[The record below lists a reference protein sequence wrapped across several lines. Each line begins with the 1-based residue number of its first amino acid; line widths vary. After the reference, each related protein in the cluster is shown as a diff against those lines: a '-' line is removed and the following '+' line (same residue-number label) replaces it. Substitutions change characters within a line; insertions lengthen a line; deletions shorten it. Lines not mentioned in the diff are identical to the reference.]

1 MAFSVCECVMGVLA
15 RLRAA
20 FVEGGPDVK
29 VVRRMPLYVRVS
41 LLISIAHTHIHT
53 HTHITHVLGP

>member
-41 LLISIAHTHIHT
+41 LLISIAHTHI
-53 HTHITHVLGP
+53 THVLGP